1 MRLAVEF
8 VILTGCRS
16 GEARHATWDTIDNDA
31 WTLPGERTKTGN
43 LTGSRCRAEHRR
55 RSPRPGAL
63 GDGTGLV
70 FGVARTGR
78 PLSDNTL
85 GKALCSAEIPATVH
99 AMRTSLRNWLAAEGV
114 PYELT
119 EAVLA
124 HQATRHRQVLPA

>member
-1 MRLAVEF
+1 MGHDRQRHMDPPRRAHQDWQPNRIPLSRRAPEALA
-8 VILTGCRS
+8 
-16 GEARHATWDTIDNDA
+16 EAR
-31 WTLPGERTKTGN
+31 R
-43 LTGSRCRAEHRR
+43 
-55 RSPRPGAL
+55 L

-99 AMRTSLRNWLAAEGV
+99 AMRASLRNWLAAEGV

-124 HQATRHRQVLPA
+124 HQPRDIAKSYRRDNLLEALRPIMERRAQYVGV